1 MVPEVEVPVV
11 EEDAAALL
19 DHFLH
24 LSTSCSMLVRKRERR
39 VGKERYRKNFMRKV

>member
-24 LSTSCSMLVRKRERR
+24 LSTSCSMLVIKREM
-39 VGKERYRKNFMRKV
+39 VGKERYGKNFMRKV